1 MGKTASCS
9 KVHATDSRMKIL
21 ITGSTGFIGKNLVEF
36 YSKDNLVIET
46 RRGDDI
52 TAVLNT
58 HKPDIIINCAAE
70 IYKPELMFESNI
82 VIVQKFLDWL
92 VNNPST
98 KMIQLGSSAEYG
110 PMPRASHERDR
121 INPVDVYQGTKGA
134 ATVMC
139 QGYARQFKLDI
150 QIARVYS
157 AYGKYEKPHRL
168 FSRLYNAFVN
178 QEPMQLYAGYHD
190 FIYIK
195 DFVRGIDTLV
205 KSPVSH
211 GDIIN
216 FGSGQQHSNLEVL
229 ELWRSVTGSTAPVT
243 YLDTMAK
250 SFESNV
256 WVCDTA
262 CATTAYGFT
271 TEYSLEQG
279 IKDLIE
285 TMK

>member
-1 MGKTASCS
+1 MGKTASS
-9 KVHATDSRMKIL
+9 GQIYATDCTMKIL
-21 ITGSTGFIGKNLVEF
+21 ITGGTGFIGRNLVEH
-36 YSKDNLVIET
+36 YSKDHLVIET

-52 TAVLNT
+52 TQVLDT
-58 HKPDIIINCAAE
+58 HNPNVIINCAAE

-92 VNNPST
+92 VKNPNT

-110 PMPRASHERDR
+110 PMPRASNERDR

-139 QGYARQFKLDI
+139 QGYARQFNLDI

-168 FSRLYNAFVN
+168 FSRLYDAFIN
-178 QEPMQLYAGYHD
+178 EKPMTLYAGEHD

-195 DFVRGIDTLV
+195 DFVKGIDTLV
-205 KSPVSH
+205 KSKRSH
-211 GDIIN
+211 GDIVN
-216 FGSGQQHSNLEVL
+216 FGSGIQYSNLEVL
-229 ELWRSVTGSTAPVT
+229 ECWKKVTGEFAPVE
-243 YLDTMAK
+243 YIDAMAK
-250 SFESNV
+250 AFESSV
-256 WVCDTA
+256 WKCDTA
-262 CATTAYGFT
+262 YAKQQYDFETT
-271 TEYSLEQG
+271 YSLEQG
-279 IKDLIE
+279 IRDLIE

>member
-1 MGKTASCS
+1 MGKTASS
-9 KVHATDSRMKIL
+9 GQIYATDCTMKIL
-21 ITGSTGFIGKNLVEF
+21 ITGGTGFIGRNLVEY
-36 YSKDNLVIET
+36 YSKDHLVIET

-52 TAVLNT
+52 TQVLDT
-58 HKPDIIINCAAE
+58 HNPDVIINCAAE

-92 VNNPST
+92 VRNSKT

-110 PMPRASHERDR
+110 PMPRASNETDR
-121 INPVDVYQGTKGA
+121 INPVDAYQGTKGA

-139 QGYARQFKLDI
+139 QGYARQYKLDI

-157 AYGKYEKPHRL
+157 AYGRYEKSHRL
-168 FSRLYNAFVN
+168 FSRLYNAFIN
-178 QEPMQLYAGYHD
+178 HEPMQLYAGYHD

-205 KSPVSH
+205 NSPVSH

-216 FGSGQQHSNLEVL
+216 FGSGQQHSNLQVL
-229 ELWRSVTGSTAPVT
+229 EFWKYVTGKTAPIT
-243 YLDTMAK
+243 YTDTMAK
-250 SFESNV
+250 EFESSV
-256 WVCDTA
+256 WVCDTTYA
-262 CATTAYGFT
+262 KKKYGF
-271 TEYSLEQG
+271 EVRYSLEQG
-279 IKDLIE
+279 IRDLIE